1 MFNMRTFRTLLFLLL
16 ALCGL
21 TTAAQELTVT
31 SLTSSAN
38 DGIVLTFSQD
48 VKVSHS
54 VFGTKCYI
62 EITDKDGTP
71 SSLNATPHTQGNVVT
86 LAASY
91 CTFVNGHRIHLELN
105 PECFT
110 TLDGATHLS
119 GTTAF
124 DFVMGDGAAAEPITA
139 VQIAPS
145 NGTLTRLGNIAVVFD
160 PSIASIVDPAGF
172 TVVNENG
179 HSLPILSVNIDTET
193 PIYALNINVDTERAV
208 LEGGTTYSLH
218 IAPGALKC
226 GAIVNEKELVYGK
239 WYVKPTPLS
248 LVTDPPHQRMVESIS
263 KITVKAENAK
273 MIKCAD
279 LNYKDLHI
287 TGIMEDQNIVFA
299 NVTKISSDIISSTFT
314 LTLDKT
320 VNAETLA
327 AAGATYDF
335 VKLSFPTGL
344 FYQGSSV
351 NDAFQTVWKIG
362 TPKPLGA
369 FTWNFSPHPGSTLEN
384 LGTPLAVETETG
396 NNYDVYILRFS
407 ITGQDAFMTITDAQ
421 NIKIIDANTGNTVKT
436 FDRSV
441 LKQDGTNAFM
451 LVMDSP
457 ITQSGRYSLVI
468 PAASVNYYSDAEHY
482 SAPQHPAADVV
493 ATWTVMNTDAPLL
506 GDADGNGIISAA
518 DMTVCIDALAHPDAH
533 PDILSSLD
541 FDHDGVI
548 TTADLREILNIILH
562 IK

>member
-1 MFNMRTFRTLLFLLL
+1 MRTIRTLFALLL
-16 ALCGL
+16 VLCGL
-21 TTAAQELTVT
+21 TATAQELTVT

-54 VFGTKCYI
+54 VFGTRCYN

-71 SSLNATPHTQGNVVT
+71 SSLNATPTTQGNVVT
-86 LAASY
+86 LTAAY

-110 TLDGATHLS
+110 TLDGATQLT
-119 GTTAF
+119 GETAF

-160 PSIASIVDPAGF
+160 PAISSIVDPTGF

-179 HSLPILSVNIDTET
+179 HSLPILSVIIDDET
-193 PIYALNINVDTERAV
+193 SIHALNVNVNPELAV
-208 LEGGTTYSLH
+208 PQGGTTYSLH

-226 GAIVNEKELVYGK
+226 GTLTNEKELVYGK
-239 WYVKPTPLS
+239 WYIKPEPLT
-248 LVTDPPHQRMVESIS
+248 LVTNPPHQRMVESIS
-263 KITVKAENAK
+263 QITIKAENGK

-279 LNYKDLHI
+279 RNCKDLHI
-287 TGIMEDQNIVFA
+287 TGIMDDKNIVFA

-314 LTLDKT
+314 LTLDRT
-320 VNAETLA
+320 VDAETLA

-335 VKLSFPTGL
+335 VKLSVPAGL
-344 FYQGSSV
+344 FYQGSAV

-362 TPKPLGA
+362 TAKPVGA
-369 FTWNFSPHPGSTLEN
+369 VTWSFSPRPGTTVES
-384 LGTPLAVETETG
+384 LGTPLTVEREDAE
-396 NNYDVYILRFS
+396 NYDVYTLRFS

-421 NIKIIDANTGNTVKT
+421 NIKIVDTNTGATVKT

-441 LKQDGTNAFM
+441 LKQEGTNAFM
-451 LVMDSP
+451 LVMDAP

-493 ATWTVMNTDAPLL
+493 ATWTVKNTSTPLL
-506 GDADGNGIISAA
+506 GDANGDGSIAVSDI
-518 DMTVCIDALAHPDAH
+518 TVCIDALAHPDAH

-548 TTADLREILNIILH
+548 TIADLREILNIILH